1 MSQHVKMSVK
11 GQVVIPKD
19 VRDALGWPQ
28 GVELDVIKGRDSVT
42 LRPKSKKRKTLTI
55 EEFRKLVPPYEGA
68 YVPESEW
75 RGAIEQMFREE
86 WGQSGS

>member
-19 VRDALGWPQ
+19 VRDSLGWPM

-42 LRPKSKKRKTLTI
+42 LRPKAEKRKTITMA
-55 EEFRKLVPPYEGA
+55 EFRKTVPPYDG
-68 YVPESEW
+68 PFISESEW
-75 RGAIEQMFREE
+75 RGAIEQMFRDQ
-86 WGQSGS
+86 WGKQVQ